1 MWHVL
6 FFWGTFLLIRT
17 SQNSQQLTKNQDKE
31 PNVQKQWRNKVWG
44 NMDRNYSTKTNKK
57 SWEPLCSWAIW
68 RVSLV
73 PWSHISLQI
82 DNCLPPLGVG
92 GRGGKDCPHSHL
104 RLLSTKNWGQT
115 TLTCSKE
122 QTSVFICLCLH
133 FLFSHAWHLSLG
145 RLLADT
151 EINLL
156 VPLL

>member
-1 MWHVL
+1 MFRNSGGIRFGGIWT
-6 FFWGTFLLIRT
+6 GTILLKQTKSLESRSVPEPSDEFLLFHDLT
-17 SQNSQQLTKNQDKE
+17 S
-31 PNVQKQWRNKVWG
+31 
-44 NMDRNYSTKTNKK
+44 
-57 SWEPLCSWAIW
+57 LC
-68 RVSLV
+68 RQTTV
-73 PWSHISLQI
+73 
-82 DNCLPPLGVG
+82 CLPWGVG
-92 GRGGKDCPHSHL
+92 ERGGKDCPHSHL

-156 VPLL
+156 VPLLQELCCKLMEADRLHITI